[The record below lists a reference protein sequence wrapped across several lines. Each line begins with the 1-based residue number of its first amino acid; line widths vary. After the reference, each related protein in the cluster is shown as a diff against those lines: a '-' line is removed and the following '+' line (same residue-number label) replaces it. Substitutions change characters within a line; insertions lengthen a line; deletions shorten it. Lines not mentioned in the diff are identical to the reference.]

1 MTALCASVSNLPGHI
16 FTTTTTTKNHPLS
29 SRGRS
34 WGKQGTHLKN
44 HYSTTWWELWM
55 LAERAHKNISFEPD
69 VRKGYLGRLLGS
81 SDLCLNNEF
90 WLAKRKKK
98 KIFVSRKSIKA
109 KNKKLSGFCL
119 YLLSGYCKVSQIVRV
134 AIIRLLQK

>member
-1 MTALCASVSNLPGHI
+1 
-16 FTTTTTTKNHPLS
+16 
-29 SRGRS
+29 
-34 WGKQGTHLKN
+34 
-44 HYSTTWWELWM
+44 M

-81 SDLCLNNEF
+81 SDLCLNNEE
-90 WLAKRKKK
+90 KK

>member
-1 MTALCASVSNLPGHI
+1 
-16 FTTTTTTKNHPLS
+16 
-29 SRGRS
+29 
-34 WGKQGTHLKN
+34 
-44 HYSTTWWELWM
+44 M

-81 SDLCLNNEF
+81 SDLCLNEF
-90 WLAKRKKK
+90 LLVKRKKK

-134 AIIRLLQK
+134 AIIRLVQK